1 MVFAASNV
9 WNYILRKSTC
19 YIVII
24 QTYFSKWENSNWNDL
39 ALFCNFGYLDYYLRH
54 YSYDILSSIFD
65 IYYLYPVSIYLLLYC
80 FSYILFF
87 FFFSFLLSGTLT
99 SSILFSFFLF
109 LFCLFVFCFI
119 TYKLDW
125 LRNYLLHVSCS

>member
-9 WNYILRKSTC
+9 WNDILRKSTC

-24 QTYFSKWENSNWNDL
+24 QTYFIKCENSNWNDL
-39 ALFCNFGYLDYYLRH
+39 ALFCNFVILDNYLRH

-87 FFFSFLLSGTLT
+87 FFFSFLLSSTLT

-119 TYKLDW
+119 TYKLNW
-125 LRNYLLHVSCS
+125 LRNYLLHVSCT